1 MLTAITYLTKKG
13 WEISSDPRTYDQY
26 PKNYGYRNY
35 TEDGINYDA
44 YCSGYHRA
52 FDVYS
57 NETNQIPAVTS
68 GTVILS
74 EPFGNFGGTIEIRDN
89 NGNDWIYGHMQRD
102 TLQFSKGDKVI
113 QGDIIGLQGNSN
125 YDNNPMSEHLH
136 IQLRQ
141 KGEDIS
147 KEVTRV
153 CSGKP
158 IENYDISKLNQKL
171 DQSNNKGAVKMSRK
185 IMIVAGHGYND
196 PGAVGNGT
204 NERDFIRTNIVDRVA
219 NYLKQAGHTVA
230 VYGKDQDMYQD
241 TAYGDQVGNKKDYG
255 LYWVKSQGYEIVVE
269 FHLDSAA
276 ASATGGH
283 VIIPSGLAADSIDKA
298 LQAAVKK
305 HVGTIRGITERS
317 DLLHCNVAKAEYINY
332 RLVELGFITSTKDM
346 NYIKNNLNAYTKSLA
361 EAINGGAINT
371 NPTTYTVVAGDTLWS
386 ISQKTGVTVATLKKL
401 NGLTSDV
408 IQIGQVLKLK

>member
-74 EPFGNFGGTIEIRDN
+74 EPFGNFGGTIEIRDS

-147 KEVTRV
+147 KEETRV
-153 CSGKP
+153 CSGMP

-171 DQSNNKGAVKMSRK
+171 DKSNNKGAVKMSRK

-204 NERDFIRTNIVDRVA
+204 NERDFIRANIVDRVA
-219 NYLKQAGHTVA
+219 NYLKQAGHTVGI
-230 VYGKDQDMYQD
+230 YGKDQDMYQD
-241 TAYGDQVGNKKDYG
+241 TAYGEQVGNKTDYG

-283 VIIPSGLAADSIDKA
+283 VIIPSGLAADSIDTA

-305 HVGTIRGITERS
+305 HVGTVRGITERS

-361 EAINGGAINT
+361 EGINGGDLNT
-371 NPTTYTVVAGDTLWS
+371 KPTTYTVVAGDTLWS

>member
-35 TEDGINYDA
+35 REDGINYDA

-74 EPFGNFGGTIEIRDN
+74 EPFGNFGGTIEIRDS

-141 KGEDIS
+141 KGEDLS

-153 CSGKP
+153 CSGMP

-204 NERDFIRTNIVDRVA
+204 NERDFIRANIVDRVA
-219 NYLKQAGHTVA
+219 NYLKQAGHTVGI
-230 VYGKDQDMYQD
+230 YGKDQDMYQD
-241 TAYGDQVGNKKDYG
+241 TAYGEQVGNKTDYG

-283 VIIPSGLAADSIDKA
+283 VIIPSGLAADSIDTA

-305 HVGTIRGITERS
+305 HVGTVRGITERS

-361 EAINGGAINT
+361 EAINGGALNT

>member
-13 WEISSDPRTYDQY
+13 WEISSDPRRYDQY

-35 TEDGINYDA
+35 REDGINYDA

-74 EPFGNFGGTIEIRDN
+74 EPFGNFGGTIEIRDS

-141 KGEDIS
+141 KGEDLS

-153 CSGKP
+153 CSGMP

-204 NERDFIRTNIVDRVA
+204 NERDFIRANIVDRVA
-219 NYLKQAGHTVA
+219 NYLKQAGHTVGI
-230 VYGKDQDMYQD
+230 YGKDQDMYQD
-241 TAYGDQVGNKKDYG
+241 TAYGEQVGNKTDYG

-283 VIIPSGLAADSIDKA
+283 VIIPSGLAADSIDTA

-305 HVGTIRGITERS
+305 HVGTVRGITERS

-361 EAINGGAINT
+361 EAINGGALNT

>member
-35 TEDGINYDA
+35 REDGINYDA

-89 NGNDWIYGHMQRD
+89 NGNDWIYGHMRRD

-153 CSGKP
+153 CSGMP

-204 NERDFIRTNIVDRVA
+204 NERDFIRANIVDRVA
-219 NYLKQAGHTVA
+219 NYLKQAGHTVGI
-230 VYGKDQDMYQD
+230 YGKDQDMYQD
-241 TAYGDQVGNKKDYG
+241 TAYGEQVENKTDYG

-283 VIIPSGLAADSIDKA
+283 VIIPSGLAADSIDTA

-305 HVGTIRGITERS
+305 HVGTVRGITERS

-361 EAINGGAINT
+361 EAINGGALNT

>member
-74 EPFGNFGGTIEIRDN
+74 EPFGNFGGTIEIRDS

-153 CSGKP
+153 CSGMP

-171 DQSNNKGAVKMSRK
+171 DKSNNKGAVKMSRK

-204 NERDFIRTNIVDRVA
+204 NERDFIRATIVDRVA
-219 NYLKQAGHTVA
+219 NYLKQAGHTVGI
-230 VYGKDQDMYQD
+230 YGKDQDMYQD
-241 TAYGDQVGNKKDYG
+241 TAYGEQVGNKTDYG

-276 ASATGGH
+276 GSATGGH
-283 VIIPSGLAADSIDKA
+283 VIIPSGLAADSIDTA

-305 HVGTIRGITERS
+305 HVGTVRGITERS

-361 EAINGGAINT
+361 EAINGGALNT

>member
-74 EPFGNFGGTIEIRDN
+74 EPFGNFGGTIEIRDS

-153 CSGKP
+153 CSGMP

-171 DQSNNKGAVKMSRK
+171 DKSNNKGAVKMSRK

-204 NERDFIRTNIVDRVA
+204 NERDFIRANIVDRVA
-219 NYLKQAGHTVA
+219 NYLKQAGHTVGI
-230 VYGKDQDMYQD
+230 YGKDQDMYQD
-241 TAYGDQVGNKKDYG
+241 TAYGEQVGNKTDYG

-283 VIIPSGLAADSIDKA
+283 VIIPSGLAADSIDTA

-305 HVGTIRGITERS
+305 HVGTVRGITERS

-361 EAINGGAINT
+361 EAINGGALNT

>member
-52 FDVYS
+52 FDVYT

-74 EPFGNFGGTIEIRDN
+74 EPFGNFGGTIEIRDS

-147 KEVTRV
+147 KEEIRV
-153 CSGKP
+153 CSGMP

-171 DQSNNKGAVKMSRK
+171 DKSNNKGAVKMSRK

-204 NERDFIRTNIVDRVA
+204 NERDFIRANIVDRVA
-219 NYLKQAGHTVA
+219 NYLKQAGHIVGI
-230 VYGKDQDMYQD
+230 YGKDQDMYQD
-241 TAYGDQVGNKKDYG
+241 TAYGEQVGNKTDYG

-283 VIIPSGLAADSIDKA
+283 VIIPSGLAADSIDTA

-305 HVGTIRGITERS
+305 HVGTVRGITERS

-361 EAINGGAINT
+361 EAINGGALNT
-371 NPTTYTVVAGDTLWS
+371 KPTTYTVVAGDTLWS

>member
-1 MLTAITYLTKKG
+1 MLTAISYLTKKG
-13 WEISSDPRTYDQY
+13 WEISSDPRTFDDY

-35 TEDGINYDA
+35 VEDGINYDA
-44 YCSGYHRA
+44 FCSGYHRA
-52 FDVYS
+52 FDVF
-57 NETNQIPAVTS
+57 NNKTDEIPAVAS

-74 EPFGNFGGTIEIRDN
+74 EPFGNFGGTMEIRDS

-102 TLQFSKGDKVI
+102 SLKFSKGDKVI
-113 QGDIIGLQGNSN
+113 QGNIIGLQGDTN
-125 YDNNPMSEHLH
+125 YDDNPMSAHLH
-136 IQLRQ
+136 IQLRE
-141 KGEDIS
+141 KGTDITS
-147 KEVTRV
+147 EVSRV
-153 CSGKP
+153 CSGIP
-158 IENYDISKLNQKL
+158 IESYDITKLNQKL
-171 DQSNNKGAVKMSRK
+171 DQSKNKGEVKMSKK

-204 NERDFIRTNIVDRVA
+204 NERDFIRANIVDRVA
-219 NYLKQAGHTVA
+219 NYLKQAGNNVA

-241 TAYGDQVGNKKDYG
+241 TAYGQQVGNKTDYG

-269 FHLDSAA
+269 FHLDSAS

-283 VIIPSGLAADSIDKA
+283 VIIPSGLAPDNIDKA

-317 DLLHCNVAKAEYINY
+317 DLLNCNVAKAEYINY

-346 NYIKNNLNAYTKSLA
+346 NAIKNNLNAYTKSLA
-361 EAINGGAINT
+361 EAIHGAAIGSK
-371 NPTTYTVVAGDTLWS
+371 PSTYTVVAGDTLWG

>member
-57 NETNQIPAVTS
+57 NESNQIPAVTS

-102 TLQFSKGDKVI
+102 TLQYSKGDKVI

-153 CSGKP
+153 CSGMP

-204 NERDFIRTNIVDRVA
+204 NERDFIRANIVDRVA
-219 NYLKQAGHTVA
+219 NYLKQAGHTVGI
-230 VYGKDQDMYQD
+230 YGKDQDMYQD
-241 TAYGDQVGNKKDYG
+241 TAYGEQVGNKTDYG

-276 ASATGGH
+276 TSATGGH
-283 VIIPSGLAADSIDKA
+283 VIIPSGLAADSIDTA

-305 HVGTIRGITERS
+305 HVGTVRGITERS

-361 EAINGGAINT
+361 EAINGGALNT

>member
-35 TEDGINYDA
+35 REDGINYDA
-44 YCSGYHRA
+44 YCNGYHRA

-74 EPFGNFGGTIEIRDN
+74 EPFGNFGGTIEIRDS

-153 CSGKP
+153 CSGMP

-204 NERDFIRTNIVDRVA
+204 NERDFIRANIVDRVA
-219 NYLKQAGHTVA
+219 NYLKQAGHTVGI
-230 VYGKDQDMYQD
+230 YGKDQDMYQD
-241 TAYGDQVGNKKDYG
+241 TAYGEQVGNKTDYG

-283 VIIPSGLAADSIDKA
+283 VIIPSGLAADSIDTA

-305 HVGTIRGITERS
+305 HVGTVRGITERS

-332 RLVELGFITSTKDM
+332 RLVELGFITSAKDM

-361 EAINGGAINT
+361 EAINGGDLNT
-371 NPTTYTVVAGDTLWS
+371 KPTTYTVVAGDTLWS

>member
-89 NGNDWIYGHMQRD
+89 NGHDWIYGHMQRD

-136 IQLRQ
+136 IQLRR

-153 CSGKP
+153 CSGMP

-204 NERDFIRTNIVDRVA
+204 NERDFIRANIVDRVA
-219 NYLKQAGHTVA
+219 NYLKQAGHTVGI
-230 VYGKDQDMYQD
+230 YGKDQDMYQD
-241 TAYGDQVGNKKDYG
+241 TAYGEQVGNKTDYG

-283 VIIPSGLAADSIDKA
+283 VIIPSGLAADSIDTA

-305 HVGTIRGITERS
+305 HVGTVRGITERS

-361 EAINGGAINT
+361 EAINGGALNT
-371 NPTTYTVVAGDTLWS
+371 KPTTYTVVAGDTLWS

>member
-35 TEDGINYDA
+35 REDGINYDA

-74 EPFGNFGGTIEIRDN
+74 EPFGNFGGTIEIRDS

-153 CSGKP
+153 CSGMP

-171 DQSNNKGAVKMSRK
+171 DKSNNKGAVKMSRK

-204 NERDFIRTNIVDRVA
+204 NERDFIRANIVDRVA
-219 NYLKQAGHTVA
+219 NYLKQAGHTVGI
-230 VYGKDQDMYQD
+230 YGKDQDMYQD
-241 TAYGDQVGNKKDYG
+241 TAYGEQVGNKTDYG

-283 VIIPSGLAADSIDKA
+283 VIIPSGLAADSIDTA

-305 HVGTIRGITERS
+305 HVGTVRGITERS

-361 EAINGGAINT
+361 EAINGGALNT

>member
-1 MLTAITYLTKKG
+1 MLTAIAYLNKKG
-13 WEISSDPRTYDQY
+13 WEISSDPRKYDGY

-35 TEDGINYDA
+35 SEDGINYDS

-52 FDVYS
+52 FDVY
-57 NETNQIPAVTS
+57 NNQTDNIPAVAS

-74 EPFGNFGGTIEIRDN
+74 EPFGNFGGTMEIRDS

-102 TLQFSKGDKVI
+102 SLKFSVGDKVI
-113 QGDIIGLQGNSN
+113 QGNIIGLQGNTN
-125 YDNNPMSEHLH
+125 YDNNPMNAHLH

-141 KGEDIS
+141 KGEDIT

-153 CSGKP
+153 CSGIP
-158 IENYDISKLNQKL
+158 IENYDITKLNQKL
-171 DQSNNKGAVKMSRK
+171 DQSKNKGAVQMSRK

-204 NERDFIRTNIVDRVA
+204 NERDFIRANIVDKVA
-219 NYLKQAGHTVA
+219 NYLKQAGNNVA
-230 VYGKDQDMYQD
+230 VYDKSQDMYQD
-241 TAYGDQVGNKKDYG
+241 TAYGEQLGDKKNYG

-269 FHLDSAA
+269 FHLDSASA
-276 ASATGGH
+276 TATGGH
-283 VIIPSGLAADSIDKA
+283 VIIPSGLAADSIDNA
-298 LQAAVKK
+298 LQQSIKK
-305 HVGTIRGITERS
+305 YVGTIRGITGRS

-346 NYIKNNLNAYTKSLA
+346 NVIKNNLNAYTKSLA
-361 EAINGGAINT
+361 EAIHGAPINT
-371 NPTTYTVVAGDTLWS
+371 TPSTYTVVAGDTLWG
-386 ISQKTGVTVATLKKL
+386 ISQKTGVSVTNLKKL

-408 IQIGQVLKLK
+408 IYAGQVLKLK

>member
-35 TEDGINYDA
+35 REDGINYDA

-74 EPFGNFGGTIEIRDN
+74 EPFGNFGGTIEIRDS

-136 IQLRQ
+136 IQLRR

-153 CSGKP
+153 CSGMP

-204 NERDFIRTNIVDRVA
+204 NERDFIRANIVDRVA
-219 NYLKQAGHTVA
+219 NYLKQAGHTVGI
-230 VYGKDQDMYQD
+230 YGKDQDMYQD
-241 TAYGDQVGNKKDYG
+241 TAYGEQVGNKTDYG

-283 VIIPSGLAADSIDKA
+283 VIIPSGLAADSIDTA

-305 HVGTIRGITERS
+305 HVGTVRGITERS

-361 EAINGGAINT
+361 EAINGGALNT

>member
-13 WEISSDPRTYDQY
+13 WEISSDPRTYNQY

-35 TEDGINYDA
+35 REDGINYDA

-136 IQLRQ
+136 IQLRR

-153 CSGKP
+153 CSGMP

-204 NERDFIRTNIVDRVA
+204 NERDFIRANIVDRVA
-219 NYLKQAGHTVA
+219 NYLKQAGHTVGI
-230 VYGKDQDMYQD
+230 YGKDQDMYQD
-241 TAYGDQVGNKKDYG
+241 TAYGEQVGNKTDYG

-283 VIIPSGLAADSIDKA
+283 VIIPSGLAADSIDTA

-305 HVGTIRGITERS
+305 HVGTVRGITERS

-361 EAINGGAINT
+361 EAINGGALNT
-371 NPTTYTVVAGDTLWS
+371 KPTTYTVVAGDTLWS

>member
-74 EPFGNFGGTIEIRDN
+74 EPFGNFGGTIEIRDS

-153 CSGKP
+153 CSGMP

-171 DQSNNKGAVKMSRK
+171 DKSNNKGAVKMSRK

-204 NERDFIRTNIVDRVA
+204 NERDFIRANIVDRVA
-219 NYLKQAGHTVA
+219 NYLKQAGHTVGI
-230 VYGKDQDMYQD
+230 YGKDQDMYQD
-241 TAYGDQVGNKKDYG
+241 TAYGEQVGNKTDYG

-283 VIIPSGLAADSIDKA
+283 VIIPSGLAADSIDTA

-305 HVGTIRGITERS
+305 HVGTVRGITERS

-332 RLVELGFITSTKDM
+332 RLVELGFITSAKDM

-361 EAINGGAINT
+361 EAINGGALNT

>member
-35 TEDGINYDA
+35 REDGINYDA

-74 EPFGNFGGTIEIRDN
+74 EPFGNFGGTIEIRDS

-141 KGEDIS
+141 KGEDLS

-153 CSGKP
+153 CSGMP

-204 NERDFIRTNIVDRVA
+204 NERDFIRANIVDRVA
-219 NYLKQAGHTVA
+219 NYLKQAGHTVGI
-230 VYGKDQDMYQD
+230 YGKDQDMYQD
-241 TAYGDQVGNKKDYG
+241 TAYGEQVGNKTDYG

-283 VIIPSGLAADSIDKA
+283 VIIPSGLAADSIDTA

-305 HVGTIRGITERS
+305 HVGTVRGITERS

-361 EAINGGAINT
+361 EAINGGALNT

-408 IQIGQVLKLK
+408 IQVGQVLKLK

>member
-35 TEDGINYDA
+35 REDGINYDA

-74 EPFGNFGGTIEIRDN
+74 EPFGNFGGTIEIRDS

-125 YDNNPMSEHLH
+125 FDNNPMSEHLH

-141 KGEDIS
+141 KGEDLS

-153 CSGKP
+153 CSGMP

-204 NERDFIRTNIVDRVA
+204 NERDFIRANIVDRVA
-219 NYLKQAGHTVA
+219 NYLKQAGHTVGI
-230 VYGKDQDMYQD
+230 YGKDQDMYQD
-241 TAYGDQVGNKKDYG
+241 TAYGEQVGNKTDYG

-283 VIIPSGLAADSIDKA
+283 VIIPSGLAADSIDTA

-305 HVGTIRGITERS
+305 HVGTVRGITERS

-361 EAINGGAINT
+361 EAINGGALNT

-408 IQIGQVLKLK
+408 IQVGQVLKLK

>member
-13 WEISSDPRTYDQY
+13 WEISSDPRTYNQY

-89 NGNDWIYGHMQRD
+89 NGNVWIYGHMQRD

-153 CSGKP
+153 CSGMP

-219 NYLKQAGHTVA
+219 NYLKQAGHKVA